1 MSPPPPIA
9 RAALLILLVGAAL
22 APAVGFDFVWDDR
35 RVFVESPTL
44 GDPSAIPGYFA
55 EGVASG
61 LGEGTAKQERLDL
74 YRPIFM
80 TAVSL
85 EGMVFGRDPRGFHAV
100 SVAMHVGFCLL
111 LWIAARRW
119 TEGEWTAEA
128 CVGAYALH
136 PVLAEVYFWPSA
148 QPELLMALGG
158 LGALLLLD
166 RRPVLA
172 ALLFLFGVL
181 AKETL
186 LLALPAFTAA
196 AAFGL
201 PPAGGG
207 GATDRSWREALR
219 PAALLWVAGGV
230 AVVMRALALGGSGA
244 EGGRIVDVVRLAPI
258 AIADGFRGI
267 LGARPIG
274 LRHLSFEYGGLGWGT
289 AIAAGLGIVVVGAA
303 AWWVRDRAPM
313 LLTAWLLTVCMVG
326 PVALVAAVP
335 GWGGY
340 GRYLYLPAAF
350 VVLGVAQLLPD
361 RRGGALAIVVLMW
374 HGMGMVAATDAWS
387 SDEGLGQ
394 SQVRIAPE
402 LGVGHAWLGQLDL
415 EAGRFEEAA
424 SHYGTAVAVD
434 PDYHPAFH
442 NLAAVLTR
450 LGRGAGALAVLDDLE
465 ARHGIGPRSSFAR
478 GLALAQ
484 LGRLDDAAAVV
495 EAALRA
501 APGDEDLRW
510 LEGKLSEAGRAAPR
524 GSEPGSEAPAP
535 RTSGSP

>member
-1 MSPPPPIA
+1 M
-9 RAALLILLVGAAL
+9 ALLILLIGAAL
-22 APAVGFDFVWDDR
+22 SPAVGFDFVWDDQ

-44 GDPSAIPGYFA
+44 GDPAAIPGYFT

-61 LGEGTAKQERLDL
+61 LREGAANTERLDL
-74 YRPIFM
+74 YRPVFM

-85 EGMVFGRDPRGFHAV
+85 QGMVFDREPEGFHAV
-100 SVAMHVGFCLL
+100 SIALHAGVCLL

-128 CVGAYALH
+128 CVGAFALH

-158 LGALLLLD
+158 LGAVLLLD

-172 ALLFLFGVL
+172 AACFLFGVL

-186 LLALPAFTAA
+186 LLALPAIT
-196 AAFGL
+196 L
-201 PPAGGG
+201 YV
-207 GATDRSWREALR
+207 WLHREDSSLRR
-219 PAALLWVAGGV
+219 PAVGLWAAGAIG
-230 AVVMRALALGGSGA
+230 VVMRALALGGSGA
-244 EGGRIVDVVRLAPI
+244 EGGRLADVVRLAPI
-258 AIADGFRGI
+258 AIADGARGI
-267 LGARPIG
+267 FGARPVG
-274 LRHLSFEYGGLGWGT
+274 LRHLSFEYGGLGWGV
-289 AIAAGLGIVVVGAA
+289 AVAAGLGIVALGVG
-303 AWWVRDRAPM
+303 AWWVRERSP
-313 LLTAWLLTVCMVG
+313 LLLVAWLITVCMVG

-340 GRYLYLPAAF
+340 GRYLYLPAVF

-361 RRGGALAIVVLMW
+361 RRGAALAIVVLMW
-374 HGMGMVAATDAWS
+374 HGMGMARAMEAWS

-394 SQVRIAPE
+394 SQVHIAPE

-415 EAGRFEEAA
+415 EAGDFAA
-424 SHYGTAVAVD
+424 AAEHYGTAVAVD

-442 NLAAVLTR
+442 NLAACLTR

-465 ARHGIGPRSSFAR
+465 ARHGVGPRSSFAR

-484 LGRLDDAAAVV
+484 LGRTDDAAAVV
-495 EAALRA
+495 EAALRG
-501 APGDEDLRW
+501 APAHDDLLW
-510 LEGKLSEAGRAAPR
+510 LQSKLSEAGRDAPR
-524 GSEPGSEAPAP
+524 GSEPGTGAPAP